1 MPTSSK
7 GLRIVIVDDSADI
20 QQRMGRLLS
29 EVPGLVVVGSARDR
43 ASAIRTIDDQRPDVV
58 LLDVDLDHG
67 DRGMDVL
74 RHVARD
80 HAGTQVVV
88 LSNFSWRAMRD
99 AFLAAGAAAYFDKA
113 MEFNEA
119 RDWIAAHRPLTARS
133 VTS

>member
-20 QQRMGRLLS
+20 QQRMRRLLT
-29 EVPGLVVVGSARDR
+29 EVPGLDVVGSARDR